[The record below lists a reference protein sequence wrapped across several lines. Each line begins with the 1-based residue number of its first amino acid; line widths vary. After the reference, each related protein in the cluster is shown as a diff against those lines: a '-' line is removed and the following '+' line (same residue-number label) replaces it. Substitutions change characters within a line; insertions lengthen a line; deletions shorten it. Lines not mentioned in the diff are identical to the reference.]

1 MDNRQELQELL
12 DELGLNRAAGEI
24 ARLARTGWRLTTK
37 RVRDADL
44 PVGTSRIGGLPDLP
58 PGVSWPE
65 WQGLPLAFI
74 AQIRL
79 EDLDDDDNPLPAGGL
94 LSFVY
99 DAEQRTWGFDPAD
112 RGSWRVFYFDTA
124 EALVRREPPPDL
136 PSMGRYV
143 PREVIFDRFL
153 SLPTYDQLTER
164 LELREEE
171 HVAYY
176 GLPEAWVE
184 EQVGDGSPHHQLL
197 GHPELIQGDM
207 RLECQMASQGVY
219 MGDGSWR
226 DDPRSEALAEG
237 ADDWRLLLQ
246 VDSDEGAKMMW
257 GDVGMLYYWI
267 RRQDLAEGAFDRVW
281 MVLQCS

>member
-1 MDNRQELQELL
+1 MENRQELQELL
-12 DELGLNRAAGEI
+12 DELGLQRAAGEI
-24 ARLARTGWRLTTK
+24 TQLARTGWRLTTK
-37 RVRDADL
+37 RVREADP
-44 PVGTSRIGGLPDLP
+44 PVGASRIGGLPDLP

-65 WQGLPLAFI
+65 GKGLPLAFI

-79 EDLDDDDNPLPAGGL
+79 EDLEDDDNPLPARGL
-94 LSFVY
+94 LSFFY

-112 RGSWRVFYFDTA
+112 RGSWRVFHFDAA
-124 EALVRREPPPDL
+124 ETLVRREPPDL
-136 PSMGRYV
+136 LSWARYA
-143 PREVIFDRFL
+143 PRAVTFERFL

-176 GLPEAWVE
+176 GLPEAWAE
-184 EQVGDGSPHHQLL
+184 EHVGDSGPHHQLL

-207 RLECQMASQGVY
+207 RLECQMASHGVY

-226 DDPRSEALAEG
+226 DDPRSEALAED

-246 VDSDEGAKMMW
+246 IDSDDDAQMMW
-257 GDVGMLYYWI
+257 GDLGMLYYWI
-267 RRQDLAEGAFDRVW
+267 RRQDLAEGAFDEVW
-281 MVLQCS
+281 MALQCS